1 MTHRYLNATVELDAL
16 TVTRYLAVDHR
27 NTGNTTDVEVSRL
40 HDAHGRVDPHACVI
54 GGEPQQVMFAIGI
67 LAANGEDCL
76 LRVEAPAR

>member
-1 MTHRYLNATVELDAL
+1 MSAKYLNATVALDL
-16 TVTRYLAVDHR
+16 KTVLRYLHVDQR

-40 HDAHGRVDPHACVI
+40 HDAHGRPDPDACVL

-76 LRVEAPAR
+76 LRVDQPAR